1 MNYQDYHQ
9 HPVNKFLHTFCIPI
23 IVLTTINFLSILQ
36 KKYDSLKG
44 INYSIFIL
52 LSIYYLFNYNVFIF
66 LVMNF
71 YFMFMFVLSDMWIF
85 SRKKYLQETFI
96 LFISAWILQFFGHYI
111 EGNRP
116 ALFDSIITSFTQ
128 APLYSLNNIFRLL
141 D

>member
-23 IVLTTINFLSILQ
+23 IVLTTINFLQCCQ
-36 KKYDSLKG
+36 KKFKSFNIIIYAIL
-44 INYSIFIL
+44 IF
-52 LSIYYLFNYNVFIF
+52 LSIYYFIYYNFFILLFMNVFFIS
-66 LVMNF
+66 
-71 YFMFMFVLSDMWIF
+71 MFVLSDIWIYH
-85 SRKKYLQETFI
+85 RKNYLLESFI
-96 LFISAWILQFFGHYI
+96 LFTFAWLLQFLGHYI

-116 ALFDSIITSFTQ
+116 TLFDSIITSFTQ